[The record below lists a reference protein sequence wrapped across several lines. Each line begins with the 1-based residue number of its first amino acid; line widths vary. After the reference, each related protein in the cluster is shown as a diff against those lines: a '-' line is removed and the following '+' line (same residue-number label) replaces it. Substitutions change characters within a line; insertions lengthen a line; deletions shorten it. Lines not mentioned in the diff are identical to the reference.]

1 MRKPR
6 FGISKQLKFDSGI
19 TKIMIWEQTLNCFRV
34 LDLKVIFTSPE
45 IISRSGKLCKLLSGV
60 HHAAPTIFQGGSEV
74 PQRLP
79 GCARGARIARMAS
92 QNIKMES
99 PSLRNCNPMKQKGLA
114 VEGVA
119 LKIIIIAI
127 IIIICG
133 ALPGRKAVIQNATHF
148 HCL

>member
-6 FGISKQLKFDSGI
+6 FGISKRLKFDSGI
-19 TKIMIWEQTLNCFRV
+19 TKMIWEHTLNCFRV

-79 GCARGARIARMAS
+79 GCARGASMPS

-99 PSLRNCNPMKQKGLA
+99 PSLRNCNPMRQKRLA

-119 LKIIIIAI
+119 LKIIIIS
-127 IIIICG
+127 G

-148 HCL
+148 HCS